1 MEPFSKYNKFN
12 RKGEKIMKEILSLNN
27 LTQEDILTILDT
39 AHELEINPQPK
50 KLENKILSTVF
61 FEPST
66 RTKLSFI
73 SAMYRLG
80 GKVIELD
87 GGGNNS
93 LKKGETISDTLTMM
107 GLYTDIMAI
116 RSLYEGTA
124 KRASE
129 ILDIPVI
136 NAGDGA
142 NQHPTQT
149 LLDLYTIR
157 KEHNRLNNLNIA
169 FVGDL
174 KYGRTVHSL
183 SKALDKFNGNKI
195 YFIAPPEMQI
205 PSYITNSLNS
215 EYEILDEYE
224 EIMPNIDILYM
235 TRIQEERFDNPDDFK
250 KCSGKYVIDK
260 EILKISKKDMKILHP
275 LPRVGEIHTNLD
287 NTPNAVYFNQAKN
300 GIFIRQAII
309 SLLIENF
316 EKSTFHGV
324 GHKCNNPK
332 CISQIEDLGGKYI
345 NYKDKKICFYCE
357 K

>member
-1 MEPFSKYNKFN
+1 
-12 RKGEKIMKEILSLNN
+12 MKEILSLNN
-27 LTQEDILTILDT
+27 LAVEDILSILKK
-39 AHELEINPQPK
+39 AKELEDNPQPNE
-50 KLENKILSTVF
+50 LENKILSTVF

-116 RSLYEGTA
+116 RSPYEGTA

-129 ILDIPVI
+129 ILDIPII

-149 LLDLYTIR
+149 LLDLYTIQ
-157 KEHNRLNNLNIA
+157 KEQGRLDNLNVA

-183 SKALDKFNGNKI
+183 VKALDKFSGNKI
-195 YFIAPPEMQI
+195 YFIAPKEMQI
-205 PSYITNSLNS
+205 PPYILNSLNL
-215 EYEILDEYE
+215 EYKILENYE
-224 EIMPNIDILYM
+224 DIMNDVDILYM
-235 TRIQEERFDNPDDFK
+235 TRIQEERFDSPEDFK
-250 KCSGKYVIDK
+250 KCGGKYIIDK
-260 EILKISKKDMKILHP
+260 EILKISKPTMKILHP

-287 NTPNAVYFNQAKN
+287 KTPNATYFSQAKN
-300 GIFIRQAII
+300 GVYVRQAIM
-309 SLLIENF
+309 SLLIKNF
-316 EKSTFHGV
+316 TKPTFDGV
-324 GHKCNNPK
+324 GVQCKNSK
-332 CISQIEDLGGKYI
+332 CISKIEDLGGKWI
-345 NYKDKKICFYCE
+345 DSKGRKVCFYCE

>member
-1 MEPFSKYNKFN
+1 
-12 RKGEKIMKEILSLNN
+12 MKEILSLNN
-27 LTQEDILTILDT
+27 LTVEDILDILEVAKD
-39 AHELEINPQPK
+39 LENNPKPYE
-50 KLENKILSTVF
+50 LENKVLSTVF

-73 SAMYRLG
+73 SAMYKLG

-87 GGGNNS
+87 SGGNNS

-116 RSLYEGTA
+116 RSPYEGTA

-149 LLDLYTIR
+149 LLDLYTIQ
-157 KEHNRLNNLNIA
+157 KEKKQLDDLKIA

-183 SKALDKFNGNKI
+183 AKALDKFNGNKI
-195 YFIAPPEMQI
+195 YFVAPPEMQI
-205 PSYITNSLNS
+205 PSYILDSLS
-215 EYEILDEYE
+215 LEYEVLESYE
-224 EIMPNIDILYM
+224 EIMKDVDILYM
-235 TRIQEERFDNPDDFK
+235 TRIQEERFDDPEEFK
-250 KCSGKYVIDK
+250 KCAGKYKIDK
-260 EILKISKKDMKILHP
+260 EILNISKSNLKILHP
-275 LPRVGEIHTNLD
+275 LPRIGEIHTNLD
-287 NTPNAVYFNQAKN
+287 STPNAVYFSQAKN
-300 GIFIRQAII
+300 GVFIRQAIM
-309 SLLIENF
+309 SLLIRNHT
-316 EKSTFHGV
+316 KPLYDGV
-324 GHKCNNPK
+324 GIKCINPK
-332 CISQIEDLGGKYI
+332 CISQIENLGDKWVNFKGK
-345 NYKDKKICFYCE
+345 KVCFYCE

>member
-1 MEPFSKYNKFN
+1 
-12 RKGEKIMKEILSLNN
+12 MKEILSLNN
-27 LTQEDILTILDT
+27 LTVKDILNILDK
-39 AHELEINPQPK
+39 AKELENNPKPCE
-50 KLENKILSTVF
+50 LENKILSTVF

-80 GKVIELD
+80 GKVIELNE
-87 GGGNNS
+87 GGNNS

-116 RSLYEGTA
+116 RSPYEGTA

-129 ILDIPVI
+129 ILNIPVI

-149 LLDLYTIR
+149 LLDLYTIQ
-157 KEHNRLNNLNIA
+157 KEKGRLDNLEIA

-183 SKALDKFNGNKI
+183 AKALDKFKGNKI

-205 PSYITNSLNS
+205 PHYILDSLTL
-215 EYEILDEYE
+215 EYEILEDYE
-224 EIMPNIDILYM
+224 AIMKDVDVLYM
-235 TRIQEERFDNPDDFK
+235 TRIQEERFDDPEDFK
-250 KCSGKYVIDK
+250 KCVGKYKIDK
-260 EILKISKKDMKILHP
+260 EILKISKPDLKILHP

-287 NTPNAVYFNQAKN
+287 STPNAVYFSQAKN
-300 GIFIRQAII
+300 GVFVRQAII
-309 SLLIENF
+309 SLLMKEHMKPIYN
-316 EKSTFHGV
+316 GIDR
-324 GHKCNNPK
+324 KCTNPK
-332 CISQIEDLGGKYI
+332 CISQVEDLEGKWI
-345 NYKDKKICFYCE
+345 ESKGKKICFYCE

>member
-1 MEPFSKYNKFN
+1 
-12 RKGEKIMKEILSLNN
+12 MKEILSLNN
-27 LTQEDILTILDT
+27 LNKEDILTILDR
-39 AHELEINPQPK
+39 ARELENNPQPRE
-50 KLENKILSTVF
+50 LENKILSAVF

-66 RTKLSFI
+66 RTKLSFV

-116 RSLYEGTA
+116 RSPYEGTA

-149 LLDLYTIR
+149 LLDLYTIQ
-157 KEHNRLNNLNIA
+157 KEHGRLDNLNIA

-183 SKALDKFNGNKI
+183 AKALDKFSGNKI
-195 YFIAPPEMQI
+195 YFIAPSEMQI
-205 PSYITNSLNS
+205 PPYITDNLKL
-215 EYEILDEYE
+215 EYKILDSYE
-224 EIMPNIDILYM
+224 EIMPKIDILYM
-235 TRIQEERFDNPDDFK
+235 TRIQEERFDNPEDFE
-250 KCSGKYVIDK
+250 KCKGKYVIDK
-260 EILKISKKDMKILHP
+260 EILKISKSEMKILHP

-287 NTPNAVYFNQAKN
+287 DTPNAVYFSQAKN
-300 GIFIRQAII
+300 GVYVRQSIM
-309 SLLIENF
+309 SLLM
-316 EKSTFHGV
+316 KSYIKPTFDGV
-324 GHKCNNPK
+324 GHRCNNPK

-345 NYKDKKICFYCE
+345 NYLSDNKSKKVCFYCE

>member
-1 MEPFSKYNKFN
+1 
-12 RKGEKIMKEILSLNN
+12 MKEILSLNN
-27 LTQEDILTILDT
+27 LTVKDIVTVLDK
-39 AHELEINPQPK
+39 ARELENNPKPCE
-50 KLENKILSTVF
+50 LENKILSTVF

-116 RSLYEGTA
+116 RSPYEGTA
-124 KRASE
+124 TRASE

-149 LLDLYTIR
+149 LLDLYTIQ
-157 KEHNRLNNLNIA
+157 KEKGRLDNLEIA

-183 SKALDKFNGNKI
+183 AKALDKFNGNKI

-205 PSYITNSLNS
+205 PSYILDSLS
-215 EYEILDEYE
+215 LEYEVLENYE
-224 EIMPNIDILYM
+224 AIMKDVDILYM
-235 TRIQEERFDNPDDFK
+235 TRIQEERFDDPKDFK
-250 KCSGKYVIDK
+250 KCAGKYKIDK
-260 EILKISKKDMKILHP
+260 EILKISKPDLKILHP

-287 NTPNAVYFNQAKN
+287 STLNAVYFSQAKN
-300 GIFIRQAII
+300 GVFVRQAII
-309 SLLIENF
+309 SLLMKDHTKLTYKGLER
-316 EKSTFHGV
+316 
-324 GHKCNNPK
+324 KCHNPK
-332 CISQIEDLGGKYI
+332 CISQIEDLGGKWI
-345 NYKDKKICFYCE
+345 EFKGNKVCFYCE

>member
-1 MEPFSKYNKFN
+1 
-12 RKGEKIMKEILSLNN
+12 MKEILSLNN
-27 LTQEDILTILDT
+27 LTKEDILTILER
-39 AHELEINPQPK
+39 ARGLENSPQPQE
-50 KLENKILSTVF
+50 LENKILSAVF

-73 SAMYRLG
+73 SAMYGLG

-116 RSLYEGTA
+116 RSPYEGTA
-124 KRASE
+124 ARASE
-129 ILDIPVI
+129 ILSIPVI

-149 LLDLYTIR
+149 LLDLYTIQ
-157 KEHNRLNNLNIA
+157 KEHGRLDNLNIA

-183 SKALDKFNGNKI
+183 AKALDKFSGNKI
-195 YFIAPPEMQI
+195 YFVAPKEMQI
-205 PSYITNSLNS
+205 PSYIVDSLDL
-215 EYEILDEYE
+215 EYEILESYE
-224 EIMPNIDILYM
+224 EIMPSIDILYM
-235 TRIQEERFDNPDDFK
+235 TRIQEERFDNPEDFK
-250 KCSGKYVIDK
+250 KCSGKYIIDK
-260 EILKISKKDMKILHP
+260 EILKISKPDMKILHP

-287 NTPNAVYFNQAKN
+287 NTPNAVYFSQAKN
-300 GIFIRQAII
+300 GVYVRQAIM
-309 SLLIENF
+309 SLLMESHKKPEF
-316 EKSTFHGV
+316 DGV
-324 GHKCNNPK
+324 GYKCNNPK
-332 CISQIEDLGGKYI
+332 CISQVEDLGGKYI
-345 NYKDKKICFYCE
+345 AYSSQNIKKKICFYCE